1 VAADAAPIDAS
12 IEDPLPPHYAWNAR
26 AITADS
32 ALLGFAMSFFSAT
45 TVLPSFISTLTGSE
59 VIVGVASGLN
69 TGAWLLPQLAVA
81 SIAARLPRKKP
92 LLLTGA
98 CVARPLFLFLALATL
113 LFAQSRPTLTLA
125 ILLAVITFY
134 NAFDAMT
141 SVAWF
146 DLLARLIPPT
156 RRGRVLGLSQVIG
169 GVGGIG
175 AGLVVRFVLSERS
188 PWAYPANYAVLFV
201 LTATCLM
208 IGAVALSLLR
218 EPRSAIADHQ
228 VPSLRQ
234 VVASLPRILTHDRA
248 FRRLV
253 VVRWMYGFVTVA
265 NAFYILYATK
275 HLGLAPDVAGL
286 FIAAQVTGMLM
297 SGLVIGTL
305 QDRYG
310 PLVHMR
316 TMIATST
323 LPPILAL
330 LLGPLAVVLGKAIL
344 YPYLLVNLILGLY
357 SSLFGMPFANWILEY
372 VEEARRP
379 LYIGMINT
387 LGAVAMIAPA
397 LGGWIAR
404 SVSYPAVFGLSI
416 LFSITALIVSLRL
429 PNTRHKPR

>member
-1 VAADAAPIDAS
+1 
-12 IEDPLPPHYAWNAR
+12 
-26 AITADS
+26 
-32 ALLGFAMSFFSAT
+32 MSFFSAT
-45 TVLPSFISTLTGSE
+45 TVLPSFISTLTNSE
-59 VIVGVASGLN
+59 IVVGLASGLN

-92 LLLTGA
+92 LLVTGA
-98 CVARPLFLFLALATL
+98 WVARPIFLFLALATL
-113 LFAQSRPTLTLA
+113 FFAQNRPTLTLGV
-125 ILLAVITFY
+125 LLAVITIY
-134 NAFDAMT
+134 NIFDAMT
-141 SVAWF
+141 SIAWF
-146 DLLARLIPPT
+146 DLLGRLIPPT

-169 GVGGIG
+169 GIGGIG

-188 PWAYPANYAVLFV
+188 PWAYPANYAVLFT
-201 LTATCLM
+201 LTAIGLS
-208 IGAVALSLLR
+208 IGAVALSLIR
-218 EPRSAIADHQ
+218 EPRSATADRQ
-228 VPSLRQ
+228 VPSLRE
-234 VVASLPRILTHDRA
+234 VVASLPRILVHDHA
-248 FRRLV
+248 FRKLV

-286 FIAAQVTGMLM
+286 FISAQVVGMLM
-297 SGLVIGTL
+297 AGLVTSTL

-310 PLVHMR
+310 PLIHIR

-330 LLGPLAVVLGKAIL
+330 LLGPLAVVLGKAVL
-344 YPYLLVNLILGLY
+344 YPYLVVNFFLGLY
-357 SSLFGMPFANWILEY
+357 TSLFGMPFVNWILEY

-379 LYIGMINT
+379 LYVGMINT

-416 LFSITALIVSLRL
+416 IFSIAALIVSLGL